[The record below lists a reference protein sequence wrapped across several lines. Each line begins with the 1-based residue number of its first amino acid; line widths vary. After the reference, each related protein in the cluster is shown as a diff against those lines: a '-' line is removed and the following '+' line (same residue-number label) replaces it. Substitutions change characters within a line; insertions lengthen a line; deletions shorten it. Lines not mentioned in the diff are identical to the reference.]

1 MNNQNANNQIT
12 CPYCRFKGVPILK
25 QKNGKKK
32 YLCPQCGNVVSFRR
46 K

>member
-1 MNNQNANNQIT
+1 MNKEFI
-12 CPYCRFKGVPILK
+12 CPYCRFKGVPILE

-46 K
+46 KK